1 MIATIPEKAIDLK
14 STVNNMGKYVT
25 QVFHFI
31 GNEKMTYNGIMP
43 ETIKEGEF
51 TKVMCKDGRML
62 LINRKNLLL
71 VEVFNEK

>member
-1 MIATIPEKAIDLK
+1 MDKNLL
-14 STVNNMGKYVT
+14 STVNKMGKSVT

-31 GNEKMTYNGIMP
+31 GNEKMTFEGLIP

-51 TKVMCKDGRML
+51 TKIMAKDGRML

-71 VEVFNEK
+71 VEVFSEEN

>member
-1 MIATIPEKAIDLK
+1 MNNLL
-14 STVNNMGKYVT
+14 STVNGMGKYVT

-31 GNEKMTYNGIMP
+31 GNEKLTYSGIMP

-71 VEVFNEK
+71 VEVFAEE